1 MIQESIQE
9 IMAGRDLDFDR
20 AKAVMDEIMSG
31 QATQAQ
37 MGAFLTALRIKGETV
52 EEITACATSMRGKCE
67 ALHTGREV
75 MDIVGT
81 GGDEVGTFNI
91 STTTAFVVADACRSS
106 CGKARKPKCFQ

>member
-37 MGAFLTALRIKGETV
+37 MGAFLTALRIKGET
-52 EEITACATSMRGKCE
+52 CLLYTSRC
-67 ALHTGREV
+67 V
-75 MDIVGT
+75 
-81 GGDEVGTFNI
+81 
-91 STTTAFVVADACRSS
+91 
-106 CGKARKPKCFQ
+106 